1 MVINKKVVKKKLKK
15 IVFYKLYIFFS
26 LKFVG
31 IVFVSSLFDSACA
44 SIIPS
49 HVTTESSVMLA
60 NYFSFLKLHVATF
73 QT

>member
-1 MVINKKVVKKKLKK
+1 MVINKKAVKKKKK
-15 IVFYKLYIFFS
+15 FVFYKLYVFS

-49 HVTTESSVMLA
+49 HVITESSIMLT
-60 NYFSFLKLHVATF
+60 NYFSFSQLHVARF
-73 QT
+73 QK